1 MNILKFNELNEAY
14 KSIIGDKR
22 AVDIVKNWLDVYC
35 DYSDSSSDY
44 PVAVDFISTKSSQNS
59 FVNFIE
65 LYEELQEMC
74 EGKRVIYEESNQIR
88 DYIFSKV
95 PDSNMMKVVDK
106 YGKEKI
112 EEFNKKFNG
121 R

>member
-22 AVDIVKNWLDVYC
+22 AVDIVKNWLDT
-35 DYSDSSSDY
+35 YSTSFSDY
-44 PVAVDFISTKSSQNS
+44 PVAVDFISTKSPQNS
-59 FVNFIE
+59 FVDFIE
-65 LYEELQEMC
+65 LYEELDDMRK
-74 EGKRVIYEESNQIR
+74 GKRVIYEESNQIR
-88 DYIFSKV
+88 DYIFSKI
-95 PDSNMMKVVDK
+95 PDNTMMKVVNK